1 MKVLRAQGLVQLEGD
16 IVDHHP
22 MANVA
27 TNSAGSSCTARS
39 KKMIQKPGIPVRS
52 VGTPEAEDEGD
63 QSLGRHASRESEGPY
78 TSNDA
83 GERVTPDPAEQR
95 GSAPR
100 RIELQEG
107 TMSDATTSWNK
118 SPGLVKVAERAKRHP
133 EQRILGLAHLIDE
146 PALERAY
153 QGLRRDAAVG
163 IDGVTVE
170 QYGGQLAANLQ
181 ALRARMKAGQYRH
194 QPIRRVNIPKENGAT
209 RPIGVSTVE
218 DKIVQGALC
227 EVLEAVC
234 EQDFLDCSYGFRR
247 GRGAHDAVRTLNT
260 AIMRGQA
267 NYIVE
272 ADIVSFFD
280 SIDRKVLM
288 EMLRSRI
295 ADERLMRLVGKCLH
309 VGVLDG
315 TRVLE
320 PSEGTAQGSSLSP
333 LLGNV
338 YLHHVLDMWFER
350 EVRPRLRASSV
361 LVRYADD
368 FVLCFEHADDAA
380 YVWSILEERFKRFS
394 LTLHPKKTRSF
405 GFRPPR
411 EGDQGGGATF
421 DFLGFTLHWQRT
433 RRGTWR
439 VALRTRGARLRR
451 AIKAASEWCRSHR
464 HDSVKEQHRAL
475 SRKLVGHYNYFGVN
489 GNLRALRNLHHAV
502 TRAWKKWLNRR
513 SQRARMSWR
522 RFKELLGAHP
532 LPEAKIKVQI
542 WNSL

>member
-1 MKVLRAQGLVQLEGD
+1 M
-16 IVDHHP
+16 
-22 MANVA
+22 
-27 TNSAGSSCTARS
+27 
-39 KKMIQKPGIPVRS
+39 
-52 VGTPEAEDEGD
+52 GTPEAEDEGD

-78 TSNDA
+78 RSDDA

-100 RIELQEG
+100 RNELQEG
-107 TMSDATTSWNK
+107 TMSDAKTSRNK

-133 EQRILGLAHLIDE
+133 DQRILALAHLIDE
-146 PALERAY
+146 PALDRAFRN
-153 QGLRRDAAVG
+153 LRRNAAEG

-194 QPIRRVNIPKENGAT
+194 QQIRRVNIPKENGTT

-218 DKIVQGALC
+218 DKIVQGALR
-227 EVLEAVC
+227 EVLEAIY
-234 EQDFLDCSYGFRR
+234 EQDFLDCSYGFRPER
-247 GRGAHDAVRTLNT
+247 SAHDAIRRLNEVV
-260 AIMRGQA
+260 MRGQA

-280 SIDRKVLM
+280 KIDRKILM

-315 TRVLE
+315 ERVLE

-338 YLHHVLDMWFER
+338 YLHYVLDVWFER
-350 EVRPRLRASSV
+350 EIRPHLRASSA

-380 YVWSILEERFKRFS
+380 YVWSILAERFKMFG
-394 LTLHPKKTRSF
+394 LTLHPKKTCSF
-405 GFRPPR
+405 AFRPPKQGG
-411 EGDQGGGATF
+411 EGGGATF

-433 RRGTWR
+433 RWGAWR
-439 VALRTRGARLRR
+439 VAFRTRGARLRR
-451 AIKAASEWCRSHR
+451 AIEAAAEWCRGHR
-464 HDSVKEQHRAL
+464 HDSVEEQHRML
-475 SRKLVGHYNYFGVN
+475 TRKLVGHYNYFGVN
-489 GNLRALRNLHHAV
+489 GNGAALNRLRFAV
-502 TRAWKKWLNRR
+502 SRVWRKWLNRR
-513 SQRARMSWR
+513 SQNARMTWQ
-522 RFKELLGAHP
+522 RFKGLLQKFP
-532 LPEAKIKVQI
+532 LPSARIKVQI
-542 WNSL
+542 WFPL